1 MNSIF
6 FNSLQ
11 KYLQSD
17 LGKFEVLQ
25 YRPLYNGE
33 KEY

>member
-11 KYLQSD
+11 KYPLSD
-17 LGKFEVLQ
+17 LGKFEVFQ
-25 YRPLYNGE
+25 YRPLYNAE